1 MDWSSGDLC
10 RYADLRP
17 VITVY
22 PNRLRYGSDFFV
34 SFMVPGGLGKRGG
47 LVVECRVNS
56 APFVTHSFAQGQRQ
70 LKLQTLLFGGGRRT
84 KTVLVTAP
92 PNSFVAPSQ
101 YYMLFIVVNGIPG
114 KAHWVRITP

>member
-1 MDWSSGDLC
+1 
-10 RYADLRP
+10 
-17 VITVY
+17 
-22 PNRLRYGSDFFV
+22 
-34 SFMVPGGLGKRGG
+34 MVPRGVGKGGGLG
-47 LVVECRVNS
+47 VECRVNS
-56 APFVTHSFAQGQRQ
+56 GPFVTHSFAQGQRQ

-84 KTVLVTAP
+84 NVWTVLVTAP